1 MNLKMVGRGVLLSA
15 AFLFIALAVSAPAKA
30 SDSRMDM
37 ISATKDAFHAQVALS
52 EKERSMGEVKQVLT
66 PYFTDEFM
74 DKFINENIVQTDNG
88 YQTFGSDFAQYFIP
102 FFTYEDGKTKAVN
115 STKDAIYV
123 MEKFVDDGEG
133 PVSFEDGYQWVR
145 WIQTDDGWKIDDIG
159 MGTPEDIAVKKETA
173 KKKDDTP
180 ALANRLIG
188 HFLTSFSFS
197 PFKEAFYLFG

>member
-1 MNLKMVGRGVLLSA
+1 MILKLVGRGALLSA
-15 AFLFIALAVSAPAKA
+15 AFLFIALAVSVPVEA
-30 SDSRMDM
+30 SETGMDM
-37 ISATKDAFHAQVALS
+37 ISETKDAFHAQVSLS
-52 EKERSMGEVKQVLT
+52 EKERSMDAVKQVLA
-66 PYFTDEFM
+66 PYFTNGFM

-88 YQTFGSDFAQYFIP
+88 FQTFGSDFAQYFIP
-102 FFTYEDGKTKAVN
+102 FFSYEDGKTKAVK
-115 STKDAIYV
+115 STQGTIYV

-173 KKKDDTP
+173 KKDGP
-180 ALANRLIG
+180 IANLLMG
-188 HFLTSFSFS
+188 HFLTSFSFY